1 MLPISETNPDGYRG
15 AMPGI
20 IEESLYTLRAGKPLY
35 VAGGF
40 GGAGAL
46 LSDIINGTSTYTKY
60 TNSSLLVR
68 RVYNDFKNVLDEI
81 RDLYNPKLTGLS
93 ECDIRRLAITQRP
106 YEVAELLLKGLS
118 SLNKDI

>member
-46 LSDIINGTSTYTKY
+46 LSDIINGTSTYAN
-60 TNSSLLVR
+60 NSLFAR
-68 RVYNDFKNVLDEI
+68 HIYNNFKNVLDEI

-93 ECDIRRLAITQRP
+93 EHDIRRLAITQRP

-118 SLNKDI
+118 SLRKEF